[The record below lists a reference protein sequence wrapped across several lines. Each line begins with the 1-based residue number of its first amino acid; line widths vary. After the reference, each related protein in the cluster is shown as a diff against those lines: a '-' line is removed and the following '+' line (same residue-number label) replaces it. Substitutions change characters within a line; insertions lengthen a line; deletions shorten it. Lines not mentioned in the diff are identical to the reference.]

1 MGVLSIDRREHEAM
15 AAAAE
20 TKGTSAV
27 SGELTCPECGRTF
40 ARPQGL
46 GAHRR
51 QAHGVVGTSKKTA
64 RRRART
70 SAAATGSNGGGSR
83 AVAAAAAPGRRRRSG
98 GSASGRRTQLPG
110 AGSNGDGRRL
120 DRDAL
125 LRTIFPTGIPPRED
139 VIAAANAWLDE
150 AERLTR
156 LR

>member
-1 MGVLSIDRREHEAM
+1 M
-15 AAAAE
+15 AAAAKA
-20 TKGTSAV
+20 KGTSHA
-27 SGELTCPECGRTF
+27 SGDLTCPECGRTF

-51 QAHGVVGTSKKTA
+51 QAHGVVGTSKNTT
-64 RRRART
+64 RRRAQT
-70 SAAATGSNGGGSR
+70 SAAATRSNGGGSR
-83 AVAAAAAPGRRRRSG
+83 SVAAAAATERRRRSG
-98 GSASGRRTQLPG
+98 RSATVRRTQPTT
-110 AGSNGDGRRL
+110 AGSDGDGRRL

-125 LRTIFPTGIPPRED
+125 LHTIFPTGIPPRED

>member
-1 MGVLSIDRREHEAM
+1 M
-15 AAAAE
+15 ATAAK
-20 TKGTSAV
+20 TKGTSTA

-40 ARPQGL
+40 TRPQAL

-51 QAHGVVGTSKKTA
+51 QAHGVIGTSKHTA
-64 RRRART
+64 RRKGRT
-70 SAAATGSNGGGSR
+70 SAVATRTNGGGVPPV
-83 AVAAAAAPGRRRRSG
+83 AVAAATDDRRRRGRSTSARRPQPASPAVN
-98 GSASGRRTQLPG
+98 GS
-110 AGSNGDGRRL
+110 RRL

-125 LRTIFPTGIPPRED
+125 LQTIFPAGIPPRED